1 MKRPLISIIS
11 PCFNEEE
18 NVEACYAAVKVLF
31 DPGGP
36 LDVFEYEHIFA
47 DNSSSDRTVSVLRR
61 IAGTDGRVRVIVN
74 SRNYGPFRSTFN
86 ALRHASGDAVVPML
100 PVDLQDPVA
109 MIVTFVKKW
118 QEGFL
123 RVYGIRAQR
132 AEGAVMRFARS
143 SYYRLVSLLSN
154 VEIAPGVAEFQILD
168 RSIVAALLRHHD
180 HYPYIRGLIA
190 EVGFA
195 AQSLGIEYRWVERRS
210 GFSKNRLSNL
220 IDQGLNGIISTAS
233 APLRL
238 AMGAGLLLSLFSAI
252 YVCIYLLTGLLSTDF
267 VFSGTAVAMAM
278 LFFLS
283 GIQLFVLG
291 LLGEYVSSIH
301 SQVRRGDIVVERELI
316 NMPRRDPEGRE
327 FPVSR
332 QDQRS
337 DEI

>member
-1 MKRPLISIIS
+1 MKRPLISIVS
-11 PCFNEEE
+11 PCFNEED
-18 NVEACYAAVKVLF
+18 NVEACYTAVRTLF
-31 DPGGP
+31 DAGGP

-47 DNSSSDRTVSVLRR
+47 DNSSSDSTVSILRR
-61 IAGTDGRVRVIVN
+61 IAGADGRVRVIVN

-86 ALRHASGDAVVPML
+86 ALRHAGGDAVVPML

-109 MIVTFVKKW
+109 MIVTFVTKW

-132 AEGAVMRFARS
+132 AEGPMMRFARAT
-143 SYYRLVSLLSN
+143 YYRLVSLLSN

-190 EVGFA
+190 QVGFA

-238 AMGAGLLLSLFSAI
+238 AMGAGLLLSLLSAI
-252 YVCIYLLTGLLSTDF
+252 YVFIYLVTGLLSTDF
-267 VFSGTAVAMAM
+267 VFSGMAVAMAL

-301 SQVRRGDIVVERELI
+301 AQVRRGDIVVERELI
-316 NMPRRDPEGRE
+316 NMPGRVSEGRDL
-327 FPVSR
+327 PVSR
-332 QDQRS
+332 RDRRS